1 MARLDVSEKAGQ
13 MTGDSGGRVRLVRR
27 IAVVLLV
34 VATGLFTLTAV
45 VAGYL
50 RAEVLD
56 TDHYVDTMAPLADD
70 PVVQNAVADALTR
83 TVMARL
89 DVGSEASGLVESVD
103 DAENRG
109 PLVAALV
116 RSLPSMLVA
125 RSEELVR
132 DAATVVV
139 RSDAFPRLWD
149 AANRQAHRGLV
160 AAVTGVDTGV
170 VRIADGVISISLDQ
184 MLDEVGDELDSRGFA
199 LADRVVDLRSEFVI
213 IESDELAMAQR
224 AVRLLDRTAIVLEV
238 AALACA
244 IGAVLLAGNG
254 FQRRAV
260 LGVAASVLMAMVVLA
275 VVLLI
280 ARDVYLDHGA
290 AHVISAE
297 VARTVFDTLLLP
309 LRVSMRV
316 VAVLG
321 ALAALGA
328 FLAGPSAP
336 AAWVRTT
343 ADRVL
348 DRLRRGERGPVSGF
362 VAANIGWLRYAVL
375 IAAATVLVLWAYPTA
390 RVAVLIA
397 VVAGVALLALEIV
410 AGPRRVLSPDR

>member
-1 MARLDVSEKAGQ
+1 
-13 MTGDSGGRVRLVRR
+13 MTGDSGGRVRPFRR

-34 VATGLFTLTAV
+34 VVTGLFALTAV

-56 TDHYVDTMAPLADD
+56 TDHYVETMAPLADD

-83 TVMARL
+83 TVMARI
-89 DVGSEASGLVESVD
+89 DVESATSDLLESVG
-103 DAENRG
+103 DAEDRG
-109 PLVAALV
+109 PLAAALV
-116 RSLPSMLVA
+116 RSLPSMLAA

-132 DAATVVV
+132 DAATALV
-139 RSDAFPRLWD
+139 RSDAFPRLWN
-149 AANRQAHRGLV
+149 AANRQAHRALV
-160 AAVTGVDTGV
+160 TALTGKDSGV
-170 VRIADGVISISLDQ
+170 VQVGAGGVVTISLDQ

-213 IESDELAMAQR
+213 AESDALAKAQQ
-224 AVRLLDRTAIVLEV
+224 AVRLLDRGAIVLAV

-244 IGAVLLAGNG
+244 IGAVLVAGTG
-254 FQRRAV
+254 FRRRAI
-260 LGVAASVLMAMVVLA
+260 LGVGASVLVAMVVLA
-275 VVLLI
+275 VALML
-280 ARDVYLDHGA
+280 ARGVYLDHVS
-290 AHVISAE
+290 AHVVSEE
-297 VARTVFDTLLLP
+297 VARTVFDTLLHP

-316 VAVLG
+316 LAVLG
-321 ALAALGA
+321 ALAALAA

-336 AAWVRTT
+336 ATWVRTT

-362 VAANIGWLRYAVL
+362 VSANIGWLRYAVL
-375 IAAATVLVLWAYPTA
+375 IVAATVLVFWDYPTV

-397 VVAGVALLALEIV
+397 VVAGVGLLVLEIV
-410 AGPRRVLSPDR
+410 AGRRRIPSPDR

>member
-1 MARLDVSEKAGQ
+1 

-50 RAEVLD
+50 RTEVLD
-56 TDHYVDTMAPLADD
+56 TDRYVDTMAPLADD
-70 PVVQNAVADALTR
+70 PVVQNAIADALTR
-83 TVMARL
+83 TVMARI
-89 DVGSEASGLVESVD
+89 DVESAASD
-103 DAENRG
+103 LLESIGDAENRG
-109 PLVAALV
+109 PLAAALV

-132 DAATVVV
+132 DAATVLV
-139 RSDAFPRLWD
+139 RSDAFPRLWN

-160 AAVTGVDTGV
+160 AALTGVDSGLVHVDTGGV
-170 VRIADGVISISLDQ
+170 VTISLDQ

-213 IESDELAMAQR
+213 LDSDELAKAQR
-224 AVRLLDRTAIVLEV
+224 AVRLLDRAAIALEIT
-238 AALACA
+238 ALACA
-244 IGAVLLAGNG
+244 IGAVLLAGSG
-254 FQRRAV
+254 FRRRAI
-260 LGVAASVLMAMVVLA
+260 LGVAASVLVAMVVLA
-275 VVLLI
+275 VALMI
-280 ARDVYLDHGA
+280 ARGVYLDHVPA
-290 AHVISAE
+290 QVISE
-297 VARTVFDTLLLP
+297 DVARTVFDTLLLP

-316 VAVLG
+316 LAVLG
-321 ALAALGA
+321 ALVALGA

-336 AAWVRTT
+336 ATWVRTT

-348 DRLRRGERGPVSGF
+348 DRLRRGERGPVSGC
-362 VAANIGWLRYAVL
+362 VAANTGWLRYAVL
-375 IAAATVLVLWAYPTA
+375 IVAATVLVFWDYPTA

-410 AGPRRVLSPDR
+410 AGPGRVLSPDR